1 MMRRRNRCNGAAD
14 EDSVLT
20 IKSASSALTRIG
32 EKISPRRRRIRKQQ
46 LAAEEAANEIEL
58 DKRRLRPKSIAE
70 EDLRRYEELSRTK
83 KIVYGDEYALG
94 DTLPKQM
101 GENGLSFDAERPLP
115 ASTSG
120 WFWFLF
126 PRLALMFV
134 VYDETVIDLLMHIDD
149 NMFPVVVGLCLLL
162 FVNVSRGIGT
172 YIIDTIEKNGASL
185 SSMKESL
192 VFVRRNLS
200 VATSVFYVIC
210 WVISGTY
217 ACVKLY
223 LLNMVR
229 EQIDDSDDD
238 INGINWALFQYES
251 LGLVKWIIKYISC
264 FFVCALMFVET
275 AIKYKFESSSQVKS
289 K

>member
-1 MMRRRNRCNGAAD
+1 MRRRNRCNGAAD

-46 LAAEEAANEIEL
+46 LAAEEAAKEIAL

-83 KIVYGDEYALG
+83 KTVYGDEHALG
-94 DTLPKQM
+94 GTLPKQM

-134 VYDETVIDLLMHIDD
+134 VYDETVIDRLMHIDD

-162 FVNVSRGIGT
+162 FVNVSRGIGI
-172 YIIDTIEKNGASL
+172 YIIDNIEKNGASL

-251 LGLVKWIIKYISC
+251 LGLVKWMIKYISC